1 MSGTAVIVA
10 AVVGFVLLV
19 SLQALRE
26 WPDVGIG
33 FGDDG
38 GGSAAVSDN
47 QAVASPGAPGAPA
60 TGHPAAQGGPSV
72 AAGVAARAPQSTAAV
87 PARHRRPTNAAHGRA
102 DAVKRTGHVAAST
115 PTAVAPTRQPGST
128 ADVPSTPPA
137 EAVGADGGQT
147 TTTSEG
153 AGGEI
158 PIDRVGDKQSNG
170 VGSNP
175 EVRDILGMDG
185 DGQSESGDGL
195 PVEPPE
201 GEDGDHSLPVT
212 PPSEVDES
220 FPNLPIG
227 NFGGHGKP
235 SSDQFEFPPGL
246 VP

>member
-38 GGSAAVSDN
+38 GGSAAV
-47 QAVASPGAPGAPA
+47 ASPGAPGAPA

-72 AAGVAARAPQSTAAV
+72 AAGVAARAPQSAAAV

-246 VP
+246 IP